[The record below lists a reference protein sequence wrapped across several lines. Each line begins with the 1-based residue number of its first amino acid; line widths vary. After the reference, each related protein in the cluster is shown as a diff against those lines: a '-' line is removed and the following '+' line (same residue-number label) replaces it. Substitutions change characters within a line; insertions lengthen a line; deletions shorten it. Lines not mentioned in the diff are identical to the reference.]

1 MKIKVPELK
10 VDLEEMDG
18 SLLTKINEIYAKYT
32 KEDSGLSK
40 YLYEILTVS
49 IACGKTGKVLKELE
63 AHWDNHLSKEWSCV
77 LGTDSTYFMLYNLG
91 EKLGIVYL

>member
-10 VDLEEMDG
+10 VNLEEMDKN
-18 SLLTKINEIYAKYT
+18 LKEKLDDIFAKYT
-32 KEDSGLSK
+32 QEDSGLSN

-49 IACGKTGKVLKELE
+49 IVTGKTELVLKELE
-63 AHWDNHLSKEWSCV
+63 AHWENHLSKEWSCM
-77 LGTDSTYFMLYNLG
+77 LGTDLTYFMLYNLG